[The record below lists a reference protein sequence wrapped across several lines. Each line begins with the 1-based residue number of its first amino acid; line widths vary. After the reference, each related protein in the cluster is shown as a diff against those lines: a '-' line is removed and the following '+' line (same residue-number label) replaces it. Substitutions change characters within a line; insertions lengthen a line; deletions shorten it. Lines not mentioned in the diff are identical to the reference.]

1 MLSQMGHEKFEF
13 LRKMAL
19 KQGAADAKIISAD
32 KVVVEDRIV
41 LKCKVGCA
49 NYGKTLAC
57 PPYTPT
63 PEEFRKIVSE
73 YRYALFMKFV
83 SKAKATAKIVPY
95 LSKAENDSTIPEEV
109 KDKVQ
114 EFWAA
119 WKADKLE
126 MLAAVHTLEKAA
138 MNKGYP
144 LAVGLVSGYCQLCE
158 NCTRDR
164 ATCIYPTKARY
175 SEEAV
180 GVNVKATAK
189 NAGIKTKFPF
199 DKNPSSF
206 ALILID

>member
-1 MLSQMGHEKFEF
+1 MLSQMGLEKFDF

-19 KQGAADAKIISAD
+19 ELGAVDAKVITAD

-41 LKCKVGCA
+41 LKCKVGCP

-63 PEEFRKIVSE
+63 AEEFRKIVSE
-73 YRYALFMKFV
+73 YSYAVFMKFE
-83 SKAKATAKIVPY
+83 SKARADAEIAPY
-95 LSKAENDSTIPEEV
+95 LSKAENDPSIPENL
-109 KDKVQ
+109 KDRVQ

-119 WKADKLE
+119 WKADKLQ
-126 MLAAVHTLEKAA
+126 MLSAVHTLEKAA

-158 NCTRDR
+158 KCTRDR
-164 ATCIYPTKARY
+164 ATCVYPSKVRY

-189 NAGIKTKFPF
+189 NAGIKTQFPF

>member
-1 MLSQMGHEKFEF
+1 MGLEKFDF

-19 KQGAADAKIISAD
+19 ELGAVDAKVITAD

-41 LKCKVGCA
+41 LKCKVGCP

-63 PEEFRKIVSE
+63 AEEFRKIVNE
-73 YRYALFMKFV
+73 YSYAVFMKFE
-83 SKAKATAKIVPY
+83 SKARANAKILPY
-95 LSKAENDSTIPEEV
+95 LSKAENDPSIPEDL
-109 KDKVQ
+109 KDKVK

-119 WKADKLE
+119 WKEDKLE
-126 MLAAVHTLEKAA
+126 MLSAVHSLEKAA
-138 MNKGYP
+138 MSKGYP
-144 LAVGLVSGYCQLCE
+144 LAVGLVSGFCQLCE
-158 NCTRDR
+158 KCTLDR
-164 ATCIYPTKARY
+164 ATCVYPTKARY

>member
-1 MLSQMGHEKFEF
+1 MGLEKFDF

-19 KQGAADAKIISAD
+19 ELGAVGAKVITAD

-41 LKCKVGCA
+41 LKCKVGCP

-63 PEEFRKIVSE
+63 AEEFRKIVSE
-73 YRYALFMKFV
+73 YSYAVFMKFE
-83 SKAKATAKIVPY
+83 SKARADAEIAPY
-95 LSKAENDSTIPEEV
+95 LSKAENDPSIPENL
-109 KDKVQ
+109 KDRVQ

-119 WKADKLE
+119 WKADKLQ
-126 MLAAVHTLEKAA
+126 MLSAVHTLEKAA

-158 NCTRDR
+158 KCTKDR
-164 ATCIYPTKARY
+164 ATCVYPTKVRY